1 MTGGHSEF
9 QRRYPHLCESQQS
22 SSNTSGGGGSLISSI
37 HVVNS
42 SSPDV
47 DSHPTTQ
54 ILPFLYLGNG
64 RDACDLAKLDRLGI
78 SRVLNVTAD
87 LPCDEHII
95 SRGIIFKQL
104 PAADS
109 GQQNLRQYFDDA
121 YQFIGKLKIPF
132 SPPLRFFAF
141 LHTRQVSLLRHNDSR
156 TQTHNR

>member
-1 MTGGHSEF
+1 LTGGHSKF

-22 SSNTSGGGGSLISSI
+22 SSNTSGGGSLISSI

-54 ILPFLYLGNG
+54 ILPFLYLGNE
-64 RDACDLAKLDRLGI
+64 RDACYLTKLDRLGI
-78 SRVLNVTAD
+78 SRVLKVTAD
-87 LPCDEHII
+87 LPCDEQII
-95 SRGIIFKQL
+95 SRGIISKQL

-121 YQFIGKLKIPF
+121 YQSVSSCFSCHSSGIFLPQGFLGYFLINKI
-132 SPPLRFFAF
+132 FF
-141 LHTRQVSLLRHNDSR
+141 LIDR
-156 TQTHNR
+156 